1 MLANL
6 LRSNIDD
13 EVYVQ
18 RIERGGSAEA
28 GGVIEGD
35 VVQAINGLDI
45 TGKTARDVAPMVAG
59 PDGSTLLLVILR
71 GPTRKR
77 FALKVIR
84 TLLSQPSSGASTPT
98 RASSDASI
106 TSSTASLPVFRS
118 PQENHV
124 SQKTPSPGTAGVG
137 IGIML
142 QVFAKIEWL
151 QRCSPA
157 KEVNT

>member
-1 MLANL
+1 MMLANL
-6 LRSNIDD
+6 LRSNNDD

-59 PDGSTLLLVILR
+59 PDGSTLLLVVLR

-106 TSSTASLPVFRS
+106 TSSTATLPVFRS
-118 PQENHV
+118 PKENHV
-124 SQKTPSPGTAGVG
+124 SQTPSPGIAGVG